1 MASLPSQHP
10 SLALH
15 LTDRALNPILTS
27 AHSQTQ
33 LEALTSLTTT
43 SLTAHAAANRF
54 SLGPAQRIIVEHG
67 PGSPVVLASFLNG
80 ADALPNGRET
90 SASAAAAAANS
101 NNTPSAS
108 RPATSGA
115 ASATPTTAQS
125 AAVST
130 AAGGAEGKTGADA
143 ENAAPMLVGVVV
155 AGTGEEAMEARR
167 AAGRLERVGREFQRE
182 WAAEEMAGAAD
193 GGGLAAVSRKQ
204 VLSPAMMGSKW
215 SGAAEDSVVDDMA

>member
-33 LEALTSLTTT
+33 LEALTSLTTA
-43 SLTAHAAANRF
+43 SLTAHSAANRF

-80 ADALPNGRET
+80 ADALPNGGET
-90 SASAAAAAANS
+90 SASAAAAAAAKK

-108 RPATSGA
+108 RPVSSGA
-115 ASATPTTAQS
+115 ATATIPTAESAV
-125 AAVST
+125 AAN
-130 AAGGAEGKTGADA
+130 AARADATSHTGKQGEDA

-155 AGTGEEAMEARR
+155 AATGEEAMEARR

-182 WAAEEMAGAAD
+182 WAAEEAAGDVD
-193 GGGLAAVSRKQ
+193 GGGQ
-204 VLSPAMMGSKW
+204 
-215 SGAAEDSVVDDMA
+215 

>member
-27 AHSQTQ
+27 AHSQPQ

-80 ADALPNGRET
+80 ADALPNGREGST
-90 SASAAAAAANS
+90 FAAANNHTS
-101 NNTPSAS
+101 SAS
-108 RPATSGA
+108 SRPVSSSVTAATAPIAESSTTA
-115 ASATPTTAQS
+115 ASS
-125 AAVST
+125 AR
-130 AAGGAEGKTGADA
+130 TGAIPDTGKKGEDS
-143 ENAAPMLVGVVV
+143 ENAAPMLIGVVV
-155 AGTGEEAMEARR
+155 AATGEEAMEARR

-182 WAAEEMAGAAD
+182 WAAEEGTGDVAGD
-193 GGGLAAVSRKQ
+193 GQ
-204 VLSPAMMGSKW
+204 
-215 SGAAEDSVVDDMA
+215 

>member
-27 AHSQTQ
+27 ARSQPQ

-43 SLTAHAAANRF
+43 ALTAHAAANRF

-80 ADALPNGRET
+80 ADALPNGGEGPASSSPAAANNRASS
-90 SASAAAAAANS
+90 SALSRPVSSGVASGATPTAESSAAA
-101 NNTPSAS
+101 SA
-108 RPATSGA
+108 R
-115 ASATPTTAQS
+115 
-125 AAVST
+125 
-130 AAGGAEGKTGADA
+130 TGAIPDMGKLG
-143 ENAAPMLVGVVV
+143 EDSESAAPMLVGVVV
-155 AGTGEEAMEARR
+155 AATGEESMEARR

-182 WAAEEMAGAAD
+182 WAAEE
-193 GGGLAAVSRKQ
+193 
-204 VLSPAMMGSKW
+204 
-215 SGAAEDSVVDDMA
+215 

>member
-1 MASLPSQHP
+1 MTSLPSQHP

-27 AHSQTQ
+27 AHSQSQ

-80 ADALPNGRET
+80 ADALPNSGGE
-90 SASAAAAAANS
+90 SSV
-101 NNTPSAS
+101 PSAS
-108 RPATSGA
+108 KPSSRPVSSGLAGA
-115 ASATPTTAQS
+115 ASI
-125 AAVST
+125 
-130 AAGGAEGKTGADA
+130 AESSS
-143 ENAAPMLVGVVV
+143 NAAPMLVGVVV
-155 AGTGEEAMEARR
+155 AATGEEAMEARR

-182 WAAEEMAGAAD
+182 WVAEEGTGDAD
-193 GGGLAAVSRKQ
+193 GLGR
-204 VLSPAMMGSKW
+204 
-215 SGAAEDSVVDDMA
+215 

>member
-1 MASLPSQHP
+1 MASLPSQYP

-27 AHSQTQ
+27 AHSQPQ

-80 ADALPNGRET
+80 ADALPNGREGSAPAAAANNHT
-90 SASAAAAAANS
+90 SSTSRPISSGAAAGAIPTAESSAAAASLA
-101 NNTPSAS
+101 
-108 RPATSGA
+108 R
-115 ASATPTTAQS
+115 
-125 AAVST
+125 
-130 AAGGAEGKTGADA
+130 TGAIPDTGKPGEDS

-155 AGTGEEAMEARR
+155 AATGEEAMEARR

-182 WAAEEMAGAAD
+182 WAAEEGTGDMTDGAQ
-193 GGGLAAVSRKQ
+193 R
-204 VLSPAMMGSKW
+204 
-215 SGAAEDSVVDDMA
+215 

>member
-27 AHSQTQ
+27 ARSQTQ

-80 ADALPNGRET
+80 ADALPNGGET
-90 SASAAAAAANS
+90 SAAASAAAAAAS
-101 NNTPSAS
+101 QNNTPSAS
-108 RPATSGA
+108 RPVSSG
-115 ASATPTTAQS
+115 P
-125 AAVST
+125 ST
-130 AAGGAEGKTGADA
+130 AAAAAAAADSVGAAGTSRAGDIVQGAEEG

-155 AGTGEEAMEARR
+155 AGTSDEAMEARR

-182 WAAEEMAGAAD
+182 WAAEE
-193 GGGLAAVSRKQ
+193 S
-204 VLSPAMMGSKW
+204 
-215 SGAAEDSVVDDMA
+215 AEQAEGRQ

>member
-27 AHSQTQ
+27 AHSQSQ

-80 ADALPNGRET
+80 ADALPNSGGE
-90 SASAAAAAANS
+90 SSV
-101 NNTPSAS
+101 PSAS
-108 RPATSGA
+108 KSSSRPVSSGVAGA
-115 ASATPTTAQS
+115 APIAESSS
-125 AAVST
+125 AA
-130 AAGGAEGKTGADA
+130 GASARAMPETGKLGEEP
-143 ENAAPMLVGVVV
+143 ENAAPMLVGMVV
-155 AGTGEEAMEARR
+155 AATGEEAMEARR

-182 WAAEEMAGAAD
+182 WAAEEGTGDAD
-193 GGGLAAVSRKQ
+193 GLGR
-204 VLSPAMMGSKW
+204 
-215 SGAAEDSVVDDMA
+215 

>member
-27 AHSQTQ
+27 AHSQAQ

-80 ADALPNGRET
+80 ADALPHDGEGPAAVNNNYNHT
-90 SASAAAAAANS
+90 SAAS
-101 NNTPSAS
+101 S
-108 RPATSGA
+108 RPVSSGVAAGA
-115 ASATPTTAQS
+115 ARTADSSA
-125 AAVST
+125 
-130 AAGGAEGKTGADA
+130 GRRIFD
-143 ENAAPMLVGVVV
+143 AAPMLVGVVV
-155 AGTGEEAMEARR
+155 AATGEEAMEARR

-182 WAAEEMAGAAD
+182 WAAEEGTCD
-193 GGGLAAVSRKQ
+193 ISRGGQ
-204 VLSPAMMGSKW
+204 
-215 SGAAEDSVVDDMA
+215 

>member
-27 AHSQTQ
+27 AHSQSQ

-80 ADALPNGRET
+80 ADALPNSSDGEGSVTLAPAAANNKSSLSRPVPSGVPGAAPIAE
-90 SASAAAAAANS
+90 SSSSLSAAAGLGV
-101 NNTPSAS
+101 PSRAIS
-108 RPATSGA
+108 DT
-115 ASATPTTAQS
+115 
-125 AAVST
+125 
-130 AAGGAEGKTGADA
+130 GKLGEDA
-143 ENAAPMLVGVVV
+143 ENAAPMLVGMVV
-155 AGTGEEAMEARR
+155 AATGEEAMEARR

-182 WAAEEMAGAAD
+182 WAAEEGTGDAAGV
-193 GGGLAAVSRKQ
+193 GH
-204 VLSPAMMGSKW
+204 
-215 SGAAEDSVVDDMA
+215 

>member
-27 AHSQTQ
+27 AHSQAQ

-80 ADALPNGRET
+80 ADALPHDGEGPAAVNNNYNHT
-90 SASAAAAAANS
+90 SAAS
-101 NNTPSAS
+101 S
-108 RPATSGA
+108 RPVSSGVAAGA
-115 ASATPTTAQS
+115 ARTADLS
-125 AAVST
+125 
-130 AAGGAEGKTGADA
+130 AGGASSSARTGAIPDA
-143 ENAAPMLVGVVV
+143 GKSDDDSEDAAPMLVGVVV
-155 AGTGEEAMEARR
+155 AATGEEAMEARR
-167 AAGRLERVGREFQRE
+167 AAGRLER
-182 WAAEEMAGAAD
+182 
-193 GGGLAAVSRKQ
+193 
-204 VLSPAMMGSKW
+204 
-215 SGAAEDSVVDDMA
+215 

>member
-27 AHSQTQ
+27 AHSQPQ

-80 ADALPNGRET
+80 ADALPNGREGSVPAAANNHT
-90 SASAAAAAANS
+90 SSASSRPVSSGAAAAA
-101 NNTPSAS
+101 TPMAESS
-108 RPATSGA
+108 T
-115 ASATPTTAQS
+115 
-125 AAVST
+125 AAVSSART
-130 AAGGAEGKTGADA
+130 HAIPDTGKQGEDS

-155 AGTGEEAMEARR
+155 AATGEEAMEARR

-182 WAAEEMAGAAD
+182 WAAEEGTGDVA
-193 GGGLAAVSRKQ
+193 GGGQ
-204 VLSPAMMGSKW
+204 
-215 SGAAEDSVVDDMA
+215 

>member
-1 MASLPSQHP
+1 MASLPAQHP

-27 AHSQTQ
+27 AHSQSQ

-67 PGSPVVLASFLNG
+67 PGSPVVLSSFLNG
-80 ADALPNGRET
+80 ADALPNGGET
-90 SASAAAAAANS
+90 SAAASAAAAAAAAS
-101 NNTPSAS
+101 NNTPTAS
-108 RPATSGA
+108 RPVTSGPS
-115 ASATPTTAQS
+115 SAT
-125 AAVST
+125 AAT
-130 AAGGAEGKTGADA
+130 PGGAAQGAADTKTNDA

-155 AGTGEEAMEARR
+155 AATGEEAMEARR

-182 WAAEEMAGAAD
+182 WAAEEGTA
-193 GGGLAAVSRKQ
+193 
-204 VLSPAMMGSKW
+204 
-215 SGAAEDSVVDDMA
+215 AAEESQ

>member
-27 AHSQTQ
+27 AHSQSQ

-43 SLTAHAAANRF
+43 SLIAHAAANRF

-80 ADALPNGRET
+80 ADALPNSGGERSVP
-90 SASAAAAAANS
+90 SASAAANKS
-101 NNTPSAS
+101 SS
-108 RPATSGA
+108 RPVSSGVAGA
-115 ASATPTTAQS
+115 APIAESSS
-125 AAVST
+125 AA
-130 AAGGAEGKTGADA
+130 GASARAVPETGKLGEEP
-143 ENAAPMLVGVVV
+143 ENAAPMLVGMVV
-155 AGTGEEAMEARR
+155 AATGEEAMEARR

-182 WAAEEMAGAAD
+182 WAAEEGTGDAD
-193 GGGLAAVSRKQ
+193 GLGR
-204 VLSPAMMGSKW
+204 
-215 SGAAEDSVVDDMA
+215 

>member
-1 MASLPSQHP
+1 MASLPAQHP

-27 AHSQTQ
+27 AHSQSQ

-67 PGSPVVLASFLNG
+67 PGSPVVLSSFLNG
-80 ADALPNGRET
+80 ADALPNGGET
-90 SASAAAAAANS
+90 SAAASAAAAAAATS
-101 NNTPSAS
+101 DNTPTAS
-108 RPATSGA
+108 RPATSGPS
-115 ASATPTTAQS
+115 SAT
-125 AAVST
+125 AAT
-130 AAGGAEGKTGADA
+130 PGGAAQGAADTKTDDT

-155 AGTGEEAMEARR
+155 AATGEEAMEARR

-182 WAAEEMAGAAD
+182 WAAEEGTA
-193 GGGLAAVSRKQ
+193 
-204 VLSPAMMGSKW
+204 
-215 SGAAEDSVVDDMA
+215 AAESGQ

>member
-27 AHSQTQ
+27 AHSQPQ

-54 SLGPAQRIIVEHG
+54 SLGPPQRIIVEHG

-80 ADALPNGRET
+80 ADALPNGGET
-90 SASAAAAAANS
+90 SARGANITN
-101 NNTPSAS
+101 NNTSS
-108 RPATSGA
+108 RPVSSGA
-115 ASATPTTAQS
+115 AVATPIPEPF
-125 AAVST
+125 
-130 AAGGAEGKTGADA
+130 AAGAATVARTDA
-143 ENAAPMLVGVVV
+143 SKSDEDSDNIAPMLVGVVV

-182 WAAEEMAGAAD
+182 WAAEEGTGDADAG
-193 GGGLAAVSRKQ
+193 Q
-204 VLSPAMMGSKW
+204 
-215 SGAAEDSVVDDMA
+215 

>member
-27 AHSQTQ
+27 AHSQSQ

-43 SLTAHAAANRF
+43 ALTAHASANRF

-80 ADALPNGRET
+80 ADALPNGAANSIT
-90 SASAAAAAANS
+90 SSRPVPSGAAAATPTGESSAAATS
-101 NNTPSAS
+101 SA
-108 RPATSGA
+108 RAGA
-115 ASATPTTAQS
+115 ISDM
-125 AAVST
+125 
-130 AAGGAEGKTGADA
+130 GKTSDDS

-155 AGTGEEAMEARR
+155 AATSDEATEARR

-182 WAAEEMAGAAD
+182 WAAEEENGDA
-193 GGGLAAVSRKQ
+193 GGGGQ
-204 VLSPAMMGSKW
+204 
-215 SGAAEDSVVDDMA
+215 

>member
-27 AHSQTQ
+27 ARSQTQ
-33 LEALTSLTTT
+33 LEALTSLTAT

-80 ADALPNGRET
+80 ADALPNGGET
-90 SASAAAAAANS
+90 SAAASAAAAAAS
-101 NNTPSAS
+101 QNNTPSAS
-108 RPATSGA
+108 RPVSSG
-115 ASATPTTAQS
+115 P
-125 AAVST
+125 ST
-130 AAGGAEGKTGADA
+130 AAAAAAAAADSVGAAGTSRAGDIGQGAEEV

-155 AGTGEEAMEARR
+155 AGTSDEAMEARR

-182 WAAEEMAGAAD
+182 WAAEE
-193 GGGLAAVSRKQ
+193 S
-204 VLSPAMMGSKW
+204 
-215 SGAAEDSVVDDMA
+215 AEQAEGRQ

>member
-27 AHSQTQ
+27 AHSQSQ

-80 ADALPNGRET
+80 ADALPNGGET
-90 SASAAAAAANS
+90 SASAAAAAAANS
-101 NNTPSAS
+101 NNTPSS
-108 RPATSGA
+108 SSSSFPRPAVSGA
-115 ASATPTTAQS
+115 AAAATSSADSASVATAR
-125 AAVST
+125 
-130 AAGGAEGKTGADA
+130 AGATDTGRSGADA
-143 ENAAPMLVGVVV
+143 EDAAPMLVGVVV
-155 AGTGEEAMEARR
+155 AATGEEAMEARR

-182 WAAEEMAGAAD
+182 WADEEGAGAVD
-193 GGGLAAVSRKQ
+193 GGSQ
-204 VLSPAMMGSKW
+204 
-215 SGAAEDSVVDDMA
+215 